1 MPVTPRRRGFTLI
14 ELLVVI
20 AIIAILIG
28 LLLPA
33 VQKVRSAAARM
44 SCQNNLKQIA
54 LAAHNYESARGA
66 LPPGTINP
74 PDPLSHLSVH
84 VALLPYLEQDAIY
97 RRASADCL
105 NYPITH
111 LAPPHAGL
119 HTLVKAFQCPA
130 DDRQQYRH
138 RTSKGDV
145 VALTGYLGVS
155 GLGSD
160 PHIFGFGFR
169 MSGVIYSDS
178 RTKVTDITDGTS
190 GTLLFGERPPSPDFQ
205 CGWWYTFSAP
215 NIGAPY
221 LPVSGQRGY
230 ADGSANLPAYGA
242 CPKGPYPYANGDI
255 NNLCDANHFWSVHTG
270 GANFAFCDGSVK
282 FVKYSADAILPA
294 LATRAGG
301 ETVGDFE

>member
-1 MPVTPRRRGFTLI
+1 MRTRSAFTLI

-20 AIIAILIG
+20 AIVALLIG

-54 LAAHNYESARGA
+54 LAAHNYESARGV
-66 LPPGTINP
+66 LPPGNIGSP
-74 PDPLSHLSVH
+74 ELFALSVH

-97 RRASADCL
+97 QRALSDCRD
-105 NYPITH
+105 YPVIRQMVG
-111 LAPPHAGL
+111 LHAGL

-138 RTSKGDV
+138 RTSHGDV

-160 PHIFGFGFR
+160 PLIDRSGIR
-169 MSGVIYSDS
+169 MSGVIYGGS

-190 GTLLFGERPPSPDFQ
+190 NTLLFGERPPSPDYES
-205 CGWWYTFSAP
+205 GWWYIFSATGGP
-215 NIGAPY
+215 F
-221 LPVSGQRGY
+221 LPVRGRALY
-230 ADGSANLPAYGA
+230 VDGSVNLPAYKG
-242 CPKGPYPYANGDI
+242 CPPGPYPYAPGDV
-255 NNLCDANHFWSVHTG
+255 NNICDASHFWSVHSG
-270 GANFAFCDGSVK
+270 GANFAFCDGSVR
-282 FVKYSADAILPA
+282 FLSYSADSVMPA

-301 ETVGDFE
+301 ESVAVPD